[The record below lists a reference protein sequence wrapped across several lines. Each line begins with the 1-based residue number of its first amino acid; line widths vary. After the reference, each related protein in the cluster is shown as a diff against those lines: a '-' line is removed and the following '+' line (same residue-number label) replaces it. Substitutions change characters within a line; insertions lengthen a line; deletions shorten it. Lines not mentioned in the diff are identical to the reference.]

1 MVSGAT
7 CSGSPVG
14 VGSAVGGGLA
24 GADDGGA
31 AADVVGAAEV
41 LGGVVGVA
49 DAVGLAVVLGDAP
62 LGLALLAV
70 GLGTGELLEGAGA
83 GGPKHPV
90 RSSRLLN
97 PRMLSAEGL
106 GLVMT
111 PP

>member
-1 MVSGAT
+1 M
-7 CSGSPVG
+7 GS
-14 VGSAVGGGLA
+14 SVGGGLA

-41 LGGVVGVA
+41 LAGVVGVA
-49 DAVGLAVVLGDAP
+49 DAVGLAVALGD
-62 LGLALLAV
+62 ALLAV
-70 GLGTGELLEGAGA
+70 AVGVGAAELLDGAGD

-97 PRMLSAEGL
+97 PRMLSAGCL
-106 GLVMT
+106 GLVMM